1 VHVRIPSWTTDAAEV
16 TVNGKALEAVAD
28 PGSYLAIRRVW
39 KDGDTISLSLPMT
52 LRTETLA
59 GDDSVAA
66 AMYGPL
72 VLAADMGVGPPDGPS
87 KIISGRATMP
97 EGLAKPDV
105 LLKAP
110 GPDWVRTESAGEMRF
125 KGAGEGTQYDLL
137 PMYEIRDQKYGVYW
151 QMESGKK
158 QG

>member
-1 VHVRIPSWTTDAAEV
+1 
-16 TVNGKALEAVAD
+16 
-28 PGSYLAIRRVW
+28 
-39 KDGDTISLSLPMT
+39 MT

-72 VLAADMGVGPPDGPS
+72 VLAADLGAGPTDGPS

-105 LLKAP
+105 LLKAA

-125 KGAGEGTQYDLL
+125 KATGESGSLDVL

-151 QMESGKK
+151 QMKSGKK